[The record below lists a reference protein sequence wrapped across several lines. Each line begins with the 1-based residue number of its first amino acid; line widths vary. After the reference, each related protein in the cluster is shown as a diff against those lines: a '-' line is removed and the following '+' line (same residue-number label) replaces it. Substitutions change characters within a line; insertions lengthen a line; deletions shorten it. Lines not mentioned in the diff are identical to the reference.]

1 MYWAVPITMPVWV
14 TGAAS
19 TALAMPK
26 SVSFTWPVGV
36 IRMLPGLTSRC
47 TRPARVGDLQR
58 AAGLLEHV
66 QGVPQ
71 RQPAGALE
79 HRVQRLTV
87 DQFHHQVGG
96 AALAVHVGLAVVV
109 DAGDAGVVEHGDG
122 ARLGAE
128 PFDELGVGRS
138 TRP

>member
-1 MYWAVPITMPVWV
+1 MYCAVPITMPVWV

-47 TRPARVGDLQR
+47 TRPGGVRDLQR

-66 QGVPQ
+66 QRVPQ

-79 HRVQRLTV
+79 HRVQRLAV

-109 DAGDAGVVEHGDG
+109 DAGDTRDG
-122 ARLGAE
+122 
-128 PFDELGVGRS
+128 
-138 TRP
+138 